1 MHVKHVRQRY
11 AQCLTLILIP
21 VKTVPCTFY
30 SVSTSLIVLDCDG
43 CKYAL
48 GLKLSHYGLWRQK
61 VRVCERLD
69 PEKSTDISLKI
80 TG

>member
-1 MHVKHVRQRY
+1 MFGTCTY
-11 AQCLTLILIP
+11 TSAPYLTLIFLA
-21 VKTVPCTFY
+21 KTVPFTFY
-30 SVSTSLIVLDCDG
+30 SVLANLIVLDCDG

-69 PEKSTDISLKI
+69 PEKSTDMSLKI

>member
-1 MHVKHVRQRY
+1 MNVHIRPAR
-11 AQCLTLILIP
+11 
-21 VKTVPCTFY
+21 TVPYFDPSCKNGTFY

-69 PEKSTDISLKI
+69 PEKSTDMPLKI